1 MKKVYIAPAIEIVEL
16 EAATILAAS
25 PGIEARETLDGTS
38 YGGNSKDGG
47 MDAESNRHRGTWG
60 NLWE

>member
-16 EAATILAAS
+16 ETATILAVS
-25 PGIEARETLDGTS
+25 GLDTGDTLDGTS
-38 YGGNSKDGG
+38 SGGNSTGG